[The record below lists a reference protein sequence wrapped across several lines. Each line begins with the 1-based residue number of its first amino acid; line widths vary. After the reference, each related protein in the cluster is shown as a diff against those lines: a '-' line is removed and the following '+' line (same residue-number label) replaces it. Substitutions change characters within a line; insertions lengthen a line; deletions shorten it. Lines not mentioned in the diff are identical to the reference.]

1 MNSFHFQLNIIRR
14 GSKICQFFVLF
25 FIFFLLLYTFSCS
38 QEKSSDEIIISEGR
52 IIDEQIFGEFT
63 YLHYVVPLMI
73 LISSRYIKKK
83 NQSFNQKQG
92 MRTGSEKRMNYAV
105 RGTIL
110 PVMVSPILQSWK
122 APGVIPLLFP
132 AMSFLWVTNSV

>member
-1 MNSFHFQLNIIRR
+1 MNFLPFKLNITRK
-14 GSKICQFFVLF
+14 GSKILHSFVLF
-25 FIFFLLLYTFSCS
+25 FIIFFFLYTFSCS

-83 NQSFNQKQG
+83 N
-92 MRTGSEKRMNYAV
+92 
-105 RGTIL
+105 
-110 PVMVSPILQSWK
+110 
-122 APGVIPLLFP
+122 
-132 AMSFLWVTNSV
+132 